1 MKTLKQFLLLAIFVG
16 TALQPLQA
24 QDKMK
29 AAKEKMEHQKDMHK
43 EKMQEKRGQMQE
55 KQEEKRKEMEE
66 SVKKLEK
73 NMPK

>member
-29 AAKEKMEHQKDMHK
+29 AAKEKMEQKKEMQK
-43 EKMQEKRGQMQE
+43 EK
-55 KQEEKRKEMEE
+55 KQI
-66 SVKKLEK
+66 KKT
-73 NMPK
+73 